1 MRGAEGTGAPML
13 IRDSLG
19 GLSAG
24 AIRWL
29 GQNLHFFD
37 PLSSSSPL
45 PENMRVKA
53 AIELAIFCHSWA
65 KLRPATDLVG
75 EATALLRAIWLR
87 PEFPLLIDA
96 HGDVWADSQRL
107 AYAALAPAG
116 VREDLRESALARL
129 KTSGY
134 LSPLGKSPALRLEIR
149 YFADKAHIE
158 HGMESYQDLA
168 AESLLARPPS
178 PPVPR
183 GVAYTITHTTFHLSD
198 FGCSDTGLPGDVRE
212 QAARITCSMIGSCAR
227 QGLWDLTGELVSTLG
242 CLGGDPLA
250 TPAGQAGIRCL
261 ALAQLDNGAIPGR
274 SAANRARPSPSSAEF
289 FRKAY
294 HTTLVAALMSLI
306 VG

>member
-1 MRGAEGTGAPML
+1 MSVAEGTGAPTSV
-13 IRDSLG
+13 RDFLG

-29 GQNLHFFD
+29 GCNLHFFD
-37 PLSSSSPL
+37 PLSSASPL

-53 AIELAIFCHSWA
+53 ALELAIFCHSWA
-65 KLRPATDLVG
+65 KLKPATDLLG
-75 EATALLRAIWLR
+75 EATALLRTIWLR

-96 HGDVWADSQRL
+96 YGDVWADSQRL

-116 VREDLRESALARL
+116 VRDDLRESALARL
-129 KTSGY
+129 KTNGY
-134 LSPLGKSPALRLEIR
+134 LSPLGKSPTLRLEIR
-149 YFADKAHIE
+149 YYADKAHIE

-168 AESLLARPPS
+168 AESLLARPPT
-178 PPVPR
+178 PPVSR
-183 GVAYTITHTTFHLSD
+183 GLVYTITHTAFHLSD
-198 FGCSDTGLPGDVRE
+198 FGCLEMGLPGDVRE
-212 QAARITCSMIGSCAR
+212 QAERVTCSMIGSCAR
-227 QGLWDLTGELVSTLG
+227 QDLWDLTGELVSMLG

-250 TPAGQAGIRCL
+250 TPTGQAGIRCL
-261 ALAQLDNGAIPGR
+261 ARAQLDNGAIPGR
-274 SAANRARPSPSSAEF
+274 SAANRAQPSLSSAEF